1 MVGVLRQ
8 TGGVA
13 LIVVGIVGCLLPI
26 MPGIPF
32 LIAGAAVL
40 GTDHVLVR
48 STHQWLR
55 RKGILKADAK
65 PESPPESDQQ
75 TP

>member
-1 MVGVLRQ
+1 MSEALRQ

-13 LIVVGIVGCLLPI
+13 LIVIGIVGCLLPV

-32 LIAGAAVL
+32 LLAGAAVL

-48 STHQWLR
+48 KTYGWLR
-55 RKGILKADAK
+55 RKGLLKSEVK
-65 PESPPESDQQ
+65 PDSGEPK
-75 TP
+75 T

>member
-1 MVGVLRQ
+1 MSEALRQ

-13 LIVVGIVGCLLPI
+13 LIVIGIVGCLLPI

-32 LIAGAAVL
+32 LLAGAAVL

-48 STHQWLR
+48 KAYGWLR
-55 RKGILKADAK
+55 RKGLLKSEVNPDSGEPK
-65 PESPPESDQQ
+65 
-75 TP
+75 T